1 MPPSGRPSP
10 FGAAC
15 AGKHNVMATPATV
28 IVRIR
33 FISSS
38 LVDSDSCDSSC
49 GFSKY
54 LHVAGA
60 ALLPGVDALQPILPL
75 AHRAKRLA
83 RLANTREPLGARR
96 APRA

>member
-15 AGKHNVMATPATV
+15 AGKHNVMVTPATV

-54 LHVAGA
+54 LHIADT
-60 ALLPGVDALQPILPL
+60 ALLHRVDALHRLLNL
-75 AHRAKRLA
+75 AHRRKLLA
-83 RLANTREPLGARR
+83 HLEKDLETSENFLVR
-96 APRA
+96 